1 MMMMTMMVVVVR
13 EDASIFIN
21 RAVDVLYFSDVHS
34 VLSNRHIDDD
44 GGDSGWKTVA
54 AVYNRWS
61 FGLTDP
67 FLYSF
72 FANDSLHHRIT
83 DRVHQR
89 DGANVWASLTAS
101 LSLRPSTTLCFPQ
114 IPPYNYHIFTRTPM
128 YSHKFS
134 HDLSFIPTT
143 LHQMTKIQWTTV
155 QRTKNCTMRLELD
168 CATLKEDLLF
178 NGRVLNIRNQNISNF

>member
-1 MMMMTMMVVVVR
+1 MDDDDWGWWTKSRSSSMGYNMDLMMMTMMMLVVVVR

-21 RAVDVLYFSDVHS
+21 RRRWCLVFCLTFIRIFSKD
-34 VLSNRHIDDD
+34 IDDD

-54 AVYNRWS
+54 PVYNWWS

-67 FLYSF
+67 FLYCF

-89 DGANVWASLTAS
+89 DGASVWASLTAS

-114 IPPYNYHIFTRTPM
+114 IPHIIIIFLQELLCIQINSHMIYHLFLQ
-128 YSHKFS
+128 
-134 HDLSFIPTT
+134 LSSKWP
-143 LHQMTKIQWTTV
+143 K
-155 QRTKNCTMRLELD
+155 
-168 CATLKEDLLF
+168 
-178 NGRVLNIRNQNISNF
+178 SNEPKG

>member
-1 MMMMTMMVVVVR
+1 MMINADGWRRLRMVDKIYHDHRRWVTIWIFMMMMTMMMVVVR

-21 RAVDVLYFSDVHS
+21 RRRWRLVICLTFIRIFSH
-34 VLSNRHIDDD
+34 LFKRHIDDD

-67 FLYSF
+67 FLYCF

-89 DGANVWASLTAS
+89 DGASVWASLTAS

-114 IPPYNYHIFTRTPM
+114 CLPYIY
-128 YSHKFS
+128 
-134 HDLSFIPTT
+134 
-143 LHQMTKIQWTTV
+143 
-155 QRTKNCTMRLELD
+155 KNSYV
-168 CATLKEDLLF
+168 F
-178 NGRVLNIRNQNISNF
+178 P

>member
-1 MMMMTMMVVVVR
+1 MMMMTMMMVVVVVVR
-13 EDASIFIN
+13 EDASIFIS
-21 RAVDVLYFSDVHS
+21 RRRWRLVICLTFIRIFSD
-34 VLSNRHIDDD
+34 LFKRHIDDD

-89 DGANVWASLTAS
+89 DGASVWASLTAS

-114 IPPYNYHIFTRTPM
+114 IPHITIIFLQELLCIQINSHMIYHLFLQLSIKWPKSNEPRFRGRRTV
-128 YSHKFS
+128 
-134 HDLSFIPTT
+134 L
-143 LHQMTKIQWTTV
+143 
-155 QRTKNCTMRLELD
+155 
-168 CATLKEDLLF
+168 CA
-178 NGRVLNIRNQNISNF
+178 

>member
-1 MMMMTMMVVVVR
+1 M
-13 EDASIFIN
+13 SYN
-21 RAVDVLYFSDVHS
+21 FSNVHS
-34 VLSNRHIDDD
+34 VLFNRHIDDD
-44 GGDSGWKTVA
+44 GGDRGWKTVA

-89 DGANVWASLTAS
+89 DGASVWASLTAS

-114 IPPYNYHIFTRTPM
+114 IPPYTVILYHIFTRIPM
-128 YSHKFS
+128 YSHKFP

-143 LHQMTKIQWTTV
+143 LHQMTKIQWTMV
-155 QRTKNCTMRLELD
+155 QRAKSCTMRLGLD